1 MHAISISNFPALLKK
16 RERKKGS
23 TPIWSKT
30 QSFSEK
36 PLWLF
41 KFHPVSFKCQKLVL
55 IFKHILFK
63 WSCHQ
68 DPPSLSDLWKTPLC
82 CVLWFKLWYWVK
94 LIAPWET
101 KGDYPDG
108 LDRKM
113 WPIMC
118 GEKRLI
124 KMSFKW
130 TLLFF
135 FFPEPLFAWSP
146 PKTWIDQTHFIFPDY
161 SPNWTIIEVCTTWSV
176 I

>member
-1 MHAISISNFPALLKK
+1 MPKAGFNLQAYFIQVVVSP
-16 RERKKGS
+16 G
-23 TPIWSKT
+23 P
-30 QSFSEK
+30 SFSIR
-36 PLWLF
+36 P
-41 KFHPVSFKCQKLVL
+41 
-55 IFKHILFK
+55 
-63 WSCHQ
+63 
-68 DPPSLSDLWKTPLC
+68 SDLWKTPLC

-135 FFPEPLFAWSP
+135 FSPEPLFAWSP